1 MHIAARQ
8 SHIKILINVISS
20 VVYGKNLTK
29 IYGKNPIKICDKN
42 PLKIRDKNLYI
53 TKTFFTF
60 NNTKTFIL

>member
-1 MHIAARQ
+1 MTLWLMYAKKPT
-8 SHIKILINVISS
+8 KIC
-20 VVYGKNLTK
+20 GKNLWQK
-29 IYGKNPIKICDKN
+29 PLKICDKN

>member
-1 MHIAARQ
+1 MA
-8 SHIKILINVISS
+8 K
-20 VVYGKNLTK
+20 TF
-29 IYGKNPIKICDKN
+29 GKNPLKICDKN